1 MSITGLERI
10 SGMIKVTKDSIRTL
24 VGLKRLP
31 RRFRMFVAGSWLY
44 DVLKAN
50 GLHEQIHLWNQTY
63 WVVLR
68 SLDTKHLILNWRV
81 DK

>member
-1 MSITGLERI
+1 
-10 SGMIKVTKDSIRTL
+10 MIRVSKDSIRTL

-31 RRFRMFVAGSWLY
+31 RRIRMYVAGCWLY

-50 GLHEQIHLWNQTY
+50 EITIHLWSQTY

-68 SLDTKHLILNWRV
+68 SLDTKRMAITWRA
-81 DK
+81 KL

>member
-1 MSITGLERI
+1 
-10 SGMIKVTKDSIRTL
+10 MIKVTKASIRTL

-31 RRFRMFVAGSWLY
+31 RRFRMYVAGCWLY

-50 GLHEQIHLWNQTY
+50 KINKHLWSQTY

-68 SLDTKHLILNWRV
+68 SLDAQRMALTWKAC
-81 DK
+81 K

>member
-1 MSITGLERI
+1 M
-10 SGMIKVTKDSIRTL
+10 KVTKDSIRTL

-31 RRFRMFVAGSWLY
+31 RRFRMYVAGCWLY

-50 GLHEQIHLWNQTY
+50 NIPIHLWSQTY

-68 SLDTKHLILNWRV
+68 SLDTKRMAITWRAG
-81 DK
+81 KQ

>member
-1 MSITGLERI
+1 
-10 SGMIKVTKDSIRTL
+10 MIKVSKDSIRTL

-31 RRFRMFVAGSWLY
+31 KRFRMYVAGSWLY

-50 GLHEQIHLWNQTY
+50 AITNHLWNEAY

-68 SLDTKHLILNWRV
+68 SLDSKLMTITWKAC
-81 DK
+81 K